1 MGNRLQGQV
10 ALVTGAGRGIGRG
23 VALLLAEEGA
33 AVVVNDAGVNL
44 DGTGHDE
51 GPAAQV
57 VGEIRAAGGRAAA
70 NTDSVAE
77 FEGARRMVRAA
88 LDNFGRL
95 DILCHV
101 AGILRDRMVFNM
113 TAEEWDAVLAVHLK
127 GAFNTVRHASEPM
140 LAQRYGRLLLFSSG
154 SGLGSSGQAHY
165 SAAKEGMVGFARA
178 LARELGPFGI
188 NVNAIYPGGATRMTA
203 SVPPT
208 ARERRAAAGIIGG
221 GQLAGRADLAPTAA
235 PAPAPAPTVSG
246 DDGGP
251 RDPLNNAPTVVFLC
265 TEAGANI
272 SGQVIGTSGWQAS
285 RYSPRRVIRSISKP
299 GRWTVAE
306 LEQVIP
312 GALTA
317 GIPNP
322 APAVPAQPQAQPAA
336 GG

>member
-1 MGNRLQGQV
+1 MGKRLEGQV

-33 AVVVNDAGVNL
+33 AVVVNDAGVNV

-57 VGEIRAAGGRAAA
+57 VSEIKAAGGRAVA
-70 NTDSVAE
+70 NTDSVAD

-140 LAQRYGRLLLFSSG
+140 LAQRYGRILLFSSG
-154 SGLGSSGQAHY
+154 SGLGSSGQANY

-203 SVPPT
+203 TVPSA
-208 ARERRAAAGIIGG
+208 ARERRAAAGIIGC
-221 GQLAGRADLAPTAA
+221 GQLAGRADVAPTAA
-235 PAPAPAPTVSG
+235 PAPPPTQVSG

-251 RDPLNNAPTVVFLC
+251 RDPLNNAPTTVFLC
-265 TEAGANI
+265 TEAASNI

-285 RYSPRRVIRSISKP
+285 RYAPRRVTRSITRP
-299 GRWTVAE
+299 RRWTVEE

-322 APAVPAQPQAQPAA
+322 APAQQQQPQPQPAS
-336 GG
+336 

>member
-113 TAEEWDAVLAVHLK
+113 APEEWDAVLAVHLK
-127 GAFNTVRHASEPM
+127 GAFNTVRHAVEPM
-140 LAQRYGRLLLFSSG
+140 LAQRYGRILLFSSG
-154 SGLGSSGQAHY
+154 SGLGSSGQANY

-208 ARERRAAAGIIGG
+208 ARERRTAAGIIGG
-221 GQLAGRADLAPTAA
+221 GQLAGRADAA
-235 PAPAPAPTVSG
+235 PAAPPPMSG
-246 DDGGP
+246 ADGGP

-272 SGQVIGTSGWQAS
+272 SGQVIGSSGWQAS
-285 RYSPRRVIRSISKP
+285 RYSPRRVIRSIAKP

-306 LEQVIP
+306 LEQIIP

-322 APAVPAQPQAQPAA
+322 APAQQPQPQTQPA
-336 GG
+336 GS